1 MAQDTAQ
8 QAPTAPAASARA
20 LLVTAV
26 TPMPAGG
33 PSLGP
38 EKTIIVANPAR
49 VSHWSVDPV
58 GSATPLI
65 P

>member
-8 QAPTAPAASARA
+8 QAPTAPATPARA
-20 LLVTAV
+20 LLATAV

-33 PSLGP
+33 PSLGS
-38 EKTIIVANPAR
+38 EKPIIVAHPAR
-49 VSHWSVDPV
+49 VSHWSFDPV
-58 GSATPLI
+58 GSVTPLI